1 MARITMRNSQK
12 ATFAEVFKIYISA
25 VTARGV
31 KDQTIAKTYNKLV
44 RDRIPEIIESSGKT
58 CLTATLSDESYIHM
72 LDLKLNEELT
82 EYQESK
88 SMDELAD
95 LIEVIA
101 AVAKAR
107 GCSWEELLRIRNQKR
122 GKRGGFEKRIFL
134 MEVSDTPTKKAN
146 ANLPENS
153 GKPWTAE
160 LDQQLCN
167 MFDCGASVKEM
178 CEQFIRSR
186 GGIAARLVRLGKIE
200 NRADLK

>member
-1 MARITMRNSQK
+1 MSK
-12 ATFAEVFKIYISA
+12 VF
-25 VTARGV
+25 
-31 KDQTIAKTYNKLV
+31 NKLV

-58 CLTATLSDESYIHM
+58 CLTATLSDEAYIHM

-88 SMDELAD
+88 SMEELAD

-122 GKRGGFEKRIFL
+122 GKRGGFEKRILL
-134 MEVSDTPTKKAN
+134 MEVSDAPTKKAK

-160 LDQQLCN
+160 LDQQLCD

-178 CEQFIRSR
+178 CEQFKRSR

>member
-1 MARITMRNSQK
+1 MSK
-12 ATFAEVFKIYISA
+12 V
-25 VTARGV
+25 
-31 KDQTIAKTYNKLV
+31 YNKLV
-44 RDRIPEIIESSGKT
+44 RDRIPEIIETSGKI
-58 CLTATLSDESYIHM
+58 CLTATLSDEAYIHM
-72 LDLKLNEELT
+72 LDQKLNEELD

-88 SMDELAD
+88 SMEELAD

-122 GKRGGFEKRIFL
+122 GKRGGFEKRILL
-134 MEVSDTPTKKAN
+134 MEVSDAPTKKAK

-153 GKPWTAE
+153 GKPWTTE
-160 LDQQLCN
+160 MDQQLCD
-167 MFDCGASVKEM
+167 MFDCGSSVKEM
-178 CEQFIRSR
+178 CEHFKRSR

>member
-1 MARITMRNSQK
+1 MSISRK
-12 ATFAEVFKIYISA
+12 YINNLELQGSLLA
-25 VTARGV
+25 A
-31 KDQTIAKTYNKLV
+31 LLF
-44 RDRIPEIIESSGKT
+44 
-58 CLTATLSDESYIHM
+58 CLWN
-72 LDLKLNEELT
+72 LKLNEELT
-82 EYQESK
+82 EYQENK
-88 SMDELAD
+88 SMEELAD

-122 GKRGGFEKRIFL
+122 GKRGGFEARILL
-134 MEVSDTPTKKAN
+134 MEVSDVPTK

-160 LDQQLCN
+160 LDQQLCD

-178 CEQFIRSR
+178 CEQFKRSR